1 LGGKKLKRF
10 MEVYPFHHQNL
21 FFNII
26 TDFDLTFKEIRGV
39 LDYLLQLD
47 AFKEDGEDRE
57 CGKFYDIHLENVQYE
72 VDINGFEVMIYRRT
86 ESA

>member
-1 LGGKKLKRF
+1 

-26 TDFDLTFKEIRGV
+26 TDYDLTFKEIRGV
-39 LDYLLQLD
+39 LDYLLQSD

>member
-1 LGGKKLKRF
+1 

-26 TDFDLTFKEIRGV
+26 TDYDLTFKEIRGV
-39 LDYLLQLD
+39 LDYLLQMD

-57 CGKFYDIHLENVQYE
+57 CGKLYDIQLENVRYE
-72 VDINGFEVMIYRRT
+72 VDVNGHEVIIWRT

>member
-1 LGGKKLKRF
+1 

-57 CGKFYDIHLENVQYE
+57 CGNFYDIHLENVQYE